1 MANIQDKNYVENIG
15 VNKLLCTTGMSNKIY
30 ILNDGRKYK
39 EFSEDYQDLNDSTNQ
54 DLTQNLIEQSKLY
67 KHPIISFPEIVIKD
81 NQRLYGVVS
90 DFEKG
95 IPLIELPLDVEISY
109 LLYLIDYIERGIQDV
124 SELGWQLEDLHEE
137 NILINLSSETKP
149 AKIIDTDYY
158 QIKTIQNKKQS
169 LLNYRENLKKI
180 FHAVIYSVIPEL
192 QISNIWEDPYV
203 KRQYLLATLGE
214 LKTTDFLRELLYRV
228 KIYDFSGKNIETLQK
243 SI

>member
-54 DLTQNLIEQSKLY
+54 DLAQNLIQQSKLY
-67 KHPIISFPEIVIKD
+67 KHPIISFPEVVIKD
-81 NQRLYGVVS
+81 NQRLYGIVS

-95 IPLIELPLDVEISY
+95 IPLIELPLNVEISY

-158 QIKTIQNKKQS
+158 QIKTIQNKKQA